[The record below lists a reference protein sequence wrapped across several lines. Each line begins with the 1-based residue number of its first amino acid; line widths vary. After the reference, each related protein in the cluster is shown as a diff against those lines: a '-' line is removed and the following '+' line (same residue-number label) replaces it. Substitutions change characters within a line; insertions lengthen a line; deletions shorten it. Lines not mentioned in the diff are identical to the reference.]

1 LRGLTG
7 SSCFTLGPAG
17 KSAIE
22 AAIAIP
28 QAIGHRRGMPAEIQE
43 TKSQQRCRQVENNAI
58 AFRHVYLHCE
68 LLKKAAE
75 FEVIAAMDNGT
86 RCGEGM

>member
-1 LRGLTG
+1 
-7 SSCFTLGPAG
+7 
-17 KSAIE
+17 
-22 AAIAIP
+22 
-28 QAIGHRRGMPAEIQE
+28 MPAEIQK

-75 FEVIAAMDNGT
+75 FEVITAMDDGT
-86 RCGEGM
+86 RCGEGV